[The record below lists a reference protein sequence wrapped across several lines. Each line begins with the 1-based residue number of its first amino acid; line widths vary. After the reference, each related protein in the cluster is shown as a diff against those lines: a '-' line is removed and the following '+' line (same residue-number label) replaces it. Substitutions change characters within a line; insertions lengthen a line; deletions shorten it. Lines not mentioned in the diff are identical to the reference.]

1 MFHNCQL
8 WHPPKDWENFFFTWK
23 FWSRNIFMLFTHV
36 TKFKS
41 KRPTKKMIFQ
51 IYQPGVVVRN
61 KGENRSNFDSLP
73 TRAENL
79 LFPHEIFVTWS
90 LWCWS
95 HVWEFSRPK
104 DTHKNSYSSIL
115 GKRFSPLF
123 LTTTLVGRFGMSL
136 SFCRSF
142 GLECFLHV

>member
-1 MFHNCQL
+1 MFHSCQL
-8 WHPPKDWENFFFTWK
+8 WHPPKDWEFFFSHESFGVETYSCCLHMWK
-23 FWSRNIFMLFTHV
+23 NSSPKDPQKNDIPNL
-36 TKFKS
+36 
-41 KRPTKKMIFQ
+41 PT
-51 IYQPGVVVRN
+51 GAVVRN
-61 KGENRSNFDSLP
+61 KGENCSNFDSLP
-73 TRAENL
+73 TRVENM
-79 LFPHEIFVTWS
+79 LFQHETFVTWS

-95 HVWEFSRPK
+95 HVWKFSRPK

-142 GLECFLHV
+142 GLEFFHV